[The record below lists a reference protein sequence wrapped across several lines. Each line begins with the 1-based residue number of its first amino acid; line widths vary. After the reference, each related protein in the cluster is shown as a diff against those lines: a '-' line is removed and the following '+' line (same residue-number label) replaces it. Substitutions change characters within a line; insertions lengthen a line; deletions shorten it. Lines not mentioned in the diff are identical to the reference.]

1 VNIRVGGM
9 DVAIADSCGGDD
21 DEIKCIKVSDS
32 NAANQARLM
41 AVITRLVPSGA
52 IVVTAIT
59 CVVCGSMRRTGGLP
73 SCLCIDILA
82 IVIILRE
89 ITLDQL
95 DQPYKVKSVTERQRE
110 RETERGQERQR
121 DRERERQREV
131 KRDRERETE
140 RERQRERDR
149 ERDSDREVTCGKEAH
164 AKKCQRQCQ
173 NLFLDSADLLDR
185 FKGSKDSTQSQNSR
199 KPKEA

>member
-1 VNIRVGGM
+1 M

-95 DQPYKVKSVTERQRE
+95 DQPYKVKSVTERQRDRE
-110 RETERGQERQR
+110 RSRET
-121 DRERERQREV
+121 ERERQRQRE
-131 KRDRERETE
+131 RDRETE
-140 RERQRERDR
+140 RERQRER
-149 ERDSDREVTCGKEAH
+149 
-164 AKKCQRQCQ
+164 Q
-173 NLFLDSADLLDR
+173 
-185 FKGSKDSTQSQNSR
+185 
-199 KPKEA
+199 